1 MTDVRL
7 LQTNDGGEIEI
18 KNGLVTMSD
27 GLYEA
32 VYLSCFG
39 GNERDSGLDGDRY
52 QWWGNIGEPVS
63 ARRYRAETQHLLRSM
78 PAIPANLKRVQ
89 EAAERDLTWMVETR
103 LATLV
108 SALASMPA
116 LSRVRLRINVIIGD
130 RRFES
135 VINERWGAVAA

>member
-7 LQTNDGGEIEI
+7 LLTDDGGEMVIT
-18 KNGLVTMSD
+18 NGVVAMSD
-27 GLYEA
+27 GLFEA

-39 GNERDSGLDGDRY
+39 GNERDTGLEGDRN
-52 QWWGNIGEPVS
+52 QWWGNFGET
-63 ARRYRAETQHLLRSM
+63 RRERQYRSETQHLLRSI

-89 EAAERDLTWMVETR
+89 EAAERDLSWMVETK

-116 LSRVRLRINVIIGD
+116 VNRVRLRLNVMIGD
-130 RRFES
+130 VRFEP
-135 VINERWGAVAA
+135 VINERWGATA